1 MEHGRARGESLGTGV
16 GVEELNVLFGEAD
29 ADLHT
34 SILPPVV
41 LQAEHPRGGA
51 ILPAIWGTPDSGAL
65 RLSTVRISDLLTQ
78 PGTIVPEGSV
88 WTTCPS
94 CGQTQHMDEAPV
106 KETSEQVIYECAGGC
121 GPILTMTFAAMDPA
135 PAIHMRDWA
144 VENPSALFC
153 RPITGDQ
160 ESIRFP
166 PSV

>member
-1 MEHGRARGESLGTGV
+1 VSSS
-16 GVEELNVLFGEAD
+16 D
-29 ADLHT
+29 
-34 SILPPVV
+34 
-41 LQAEHPRGGA
+41 
-51 ILPAIWGTPDSGAL
+51 GTPDQSCDSLSVFRGIPAFGTL

-88 WTTCPS
+88 WTACPS
-94 CGQTQHMDEAPV
+94 CGRTQHMDEVPV
-106 KETSEQVIYECAGGC
+106 KETSVQVIYECAGGC
-121 GPILTMTFAAMDPA
+121 GPILTMTFAPMDPT